1 MHTVLSKGRVVGFTL
16 TELLVIIG
24 VVAVIA
30 ALLLPVLAHVRA
42 KSRRIGCVSRLK
54 NIGLGF
60 RIFATDHRGQF
71 PMLAKTNE
79 ITLLQFGN
87 DGAPVR
93 YLVALSNELN
103 TPTILV
109 CPADKKR
116 KVATSFRA
124 VQQGNISYFVGLD
137 TTELQPDALLV
148 GDRNLTTN
156 GRPVKPGLVELTTN
170 LDVGWTSEMHNL
182 QGNVAMGDGSVQQFS
197 GPRLTQALRG
207 TGQTTNRLAV
217 P

>member
-1 MHTVLSKGRVVGFTL
+1 MHMVFSRRRVVGFTL
-16 TELLVIIG
+16 TELLVVIT

-60 RIFATDHRGQF
+60 RIFATDHQGRF
-71 PMLAKTNE
+71 PMLATTNE
-79 ITLLQFGN
+79 TTLLQFGN

-93 YLVALSNELN
+93 YLVALSNELS

-109 CPADKKR
+109 CPADQKR
-116 KVATSFRA
+116 KVATSFRT

-137 TTELQPDALLV
+137 TTELQPDTLLV

-170 LDVGWTSEMHNL
+170 LDLGWTSEMHNL
-182 QGNVAMGDGSVQQFS
+182 QGNVAMGDGSV
-197 GPRLTQALRG
+197 
-207 TGQTTNRLAV
+207 
-217 P
+217 